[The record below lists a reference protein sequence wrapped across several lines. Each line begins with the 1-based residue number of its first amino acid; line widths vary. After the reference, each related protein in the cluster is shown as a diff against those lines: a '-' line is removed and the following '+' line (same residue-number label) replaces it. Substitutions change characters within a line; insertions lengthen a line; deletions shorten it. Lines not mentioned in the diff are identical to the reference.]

1 MNMQE
6 LLEMRTLVDVVH
18 HVPGRLRLR
27 LDPRLREHP
36 AAAQLGD
43 LRANGS
49 GILSTRLN
57 PMARSLV
64 VEYDPKR
71 IDPAA
76 LEEFLGGADAA
87 RAEVLAGSLA
97 GVFGVTAKT
106 PPESR

>member
-36 AAAQLGD
+36 VARELGNWS
-43 LRANGS
+43 ANGS
-49 GILSTRLN
+49 AILATRLN

-64 VEYDPKR
+64 VSYDPKR
-71 IDPAA
+71 IDPAV
-76 LEEFLGGADAA
+76 LEEFLASADGT
-87 RAEVLAGSLA
+87 RAQALAETLA
-97 GVFGVTAKT
+97 NSFGVTPQA
-106 PPESR
+106 

>member
-1 MNMQE
+1 
-6 LLEMRTLVDVVH
+6 MRTLVDVVH

-36 AAAQLGD
+36 AAKELGD
-43 LRANGS
+43 LSANGA

-71 IDPAA
+71 IDCAA
-76 LEEFLGGADAA
+76 LEEFLAGADAA
-87 RAEVLAGSLA
+87 RASVLAETLA
-97 GVFGVTAKT
+97 KVFGVTPQA
-106 PPESR
+106 

>member
-6 LLEMRTLVDVVH
+6 FLELRALLEVVH

-27 LDPRLREHP
+27 LDPRLRAHP
-36 AAAQLGD
+36 AAGELGQWS
-43 LRANGS
+43 ANGS
-49 GILSTRLN
+49 GILSTRIN

-76 LEEFLGGADAA
+76 LEAFLAGADAA
-87 RAEVLAGSLA
+87 RAKALAETLA
-97 GVFGVTAKT
+97 KVFGVTPQA
-106 PPESR
+106 

>member
-36 AAAQLGD
+36 AARDLGNWS
-43 LRANGS
+43 ANGS
-49 GILSTRLN
+49 AILATRLN

-64 VEYDPKR
+64 VSYDPKR
-71 IDPAA
+71 IDPAV
-76 LEEFLGGADAA
+76 LEEFLASADDT
-87 RAEVLAGSLA
+87 RAQALAETLA
-97 GVFGVTAKT
+97 NYFGVTPQA
-106 PPESR
+106 